1 MKEFIHNFFRD
12 ENGATAVEY
21 SIMAAAIAL
30 AVIFSVFALGRGVA
44 GLFESYQTEYNKV
57 DGP

>member
-1 MKEFIHNFFRD
+1 MKNPTYEFLYE

-30 AVIFSVFALGRGVA
+30 AVIIIVFALGTNVADLFNNFNTEYDTVA
-44 GLFESYQTEYNKV
+44 GQ
-57 DGP
+57 